1 MNDRLSHIDEQ
12 GRVRMVDVSHKPAQ
26 RREAVAEAILVAAP
40 ATLDA
45 IMQGNLPKGE
55 ALAAARIAGIQAAKK
70 CDELIPLCHTLPL
83 DAVRVEFELISAHA
97 GSDQREDPDQS
108 RDGAQRTLTPALSLG
123 ERGKDSSRAVESR
136 PSEARLRITTTAT
149 TTAKT
154 GVEMEALVAA
164 SIAALTIYDMAK
176 AIDKQM
182 RIEHVVLLSK
192 KKSD

>member
-1 MNDRLSHIDEQ
+1 MSEKLSHLDEQ
-12 GRVRMVDVSHKPAQ
+12 GRVKMVDVGHKPAQ

-55 ALAAARIAGIQAAKK
+55 ALATARIAGIQAAKK

-83 DAVRVEFELISAHA
+83 DAVSVEFERIDSASLSPRERAGVRAHA
-97 GSDQREDPDQS
+97 GSDQREDPD
-108 RDGAQRTLTPALSLG
+108 
-123 ERGKDSSRAVESR
+123 SSS
-136 PSEARLRITTTAT
+136 SARLRITTTAI

-176 AIDKQM
+176 AIDKHM
-182 RIEHVVLLSK
+182 RIESVVLISK
-192 KKSD
+192 KKSN

>member
-1 MNDRLSHIDEQ
+1 MNDKLSHLDKQ
-12 GRVRMVDVSHKPAQ
+12 GRIKMVDVGSKPAQ
-26 RREAVAEAILVAAP
+26 RREALAEAILVAAP
-40 ATLDA
+40 ATLNA

-55 ALAAARIAGIQAAKK
+55 ALATARIAGIQAAKK

-83 DAVRVEFELISAHA
+83 DAVAVDFE
-97 GSDQREDPDQS
+97 
-108 RDGAQRTLTPALSLG
+108 RTEKG
-123 ERGKDSSRAVESR
+123 
-136 PSEARLRITTTAT
+136 RLRITTTAT

-176 AIDKQM
+176 AIDKHM
-182 RIEHVVLLSK
+182 RIEHVVLISK